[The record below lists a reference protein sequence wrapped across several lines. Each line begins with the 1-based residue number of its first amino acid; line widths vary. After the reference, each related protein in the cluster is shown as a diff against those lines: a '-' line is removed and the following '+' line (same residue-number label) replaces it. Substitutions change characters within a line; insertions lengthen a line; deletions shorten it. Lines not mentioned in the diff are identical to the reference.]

1 MTWTVHK
8 FGGSSLADARG
19 FERAAGI
26 VLGDPAP
33 QVAVVVSAMQGVT
46 NALFALLDRA
56 ISGDDEWPGALDA
69 LQEQYSA
76 VAKELIS
83 DPERRGALLQAQAG
97 ECRDVADILHSA
109 VLIRSAGPRMEA
121 LVSGCGELWSARLLA
136 ARISEQGAEAGRHAR
151 WLDARDVLRV
161 EPGELGVV
169 VDWKASGEHLK
180 RLLKEDPTPV
190 RVVTGYIARDGRGLQ
205 MTLGRNGSDFSA
217 SIFSAL
223 LDAESLTIWTDV
235 EGVMS
240 ADPARVPEAHVIRE
254 LSYNEAMELAY
265 FGARVI
271 HPQTMGPV
279 VSKKIPVWIRSS
291 FKPELRGSLIS
302 AEGDRNEPVKG
313 ITMIENVTMLS
324 LEGSGMIGVPGT
336 ADRLFHALSK
346 AQVSVLLIT
355 QASSEHSITFAIP
368 EAHAGRAE
376 KVTRDAFAQEM
387 GLGQVSRV
395 TRDDGVNV
403 LALVGDGMV
412 GIPGVAGRFF
422 SVLGRAGVNVI
433 AISQGSSERNI
444 SAVVTGDSATRA
456 LRAAHGGFYLSHT
469 TLSLGVIG
477 VGNVGAELLDQIARA
492 ADQLRENF
500 NLDFRVRAI
509 ANSSHMHLAS
519 RSLDPGSWREA
530 LADDGETLDLE
541 RFIAHVNPDH
551 LPHAVI
557 VDCTA
562 SESISDRYADFF
574 RAGIHVVTPNKRA
587 QSAPHE
593 AYESLHEL
601 RRANG
606 VHMLYETNVGAGL
619 PVIETLRDL
628 IATGDEVLSVEGIYS
643 GTLAYLF
650 NALDAD
656 SDFSQVVRQARDA
669 GYTEPDPREDL
680 SGMDVARKLLIL
692 ARELKLRMD
701 LADVE
706 VESLAP
712 EELSEAT
719 VEEFL
724 DGLGRYDGDMRR
736 RLEQAEEEGCVLR
749 YVGRLDSEG
758 RASVRL
764 ETLPRDHLFARLH
777 LTSNMFLFRTARY
790 SDSPLV
796 VQGPGAG
803 PEVTAGGI
811 FADLLRLARMLG
823 APR

>member
-8 FGGSSLADARG
+8 FGGSSLADAGG

-26 VLGDPAP
+26 VLEEGSGR
-33 QVAVVVSAMQGVT
+33 VAVVVSAMQGVT

-56 ISGDDEWPGALDA
+56 VAEDGQWQADLQA
-69 LQEQYSA
+69 LQDQYA
-76 VAKELIS
+76 AIAGELIA
-83 DPERRGALLQAQAG
+83 DTEQREELLAAQAR

-136 ARISEQGAEAGRHAR
+136 AVITERGADAGRQAR

-169 VDWKASGEHLK
+169 VDWDASGRHLA
-180 RLLKEDPTPV
+180 RLLKGENEPI

-279 VSKKIPVWIRSS
+279 VSKEIPVWIRCS
-291 FKPELRGSLIS
+291 FRPQLRGSLIS
-302 AEGDRNEPVKG
+302 AGGDRNEPVKG
-313 ITMIENVTMLS
+313 ITMIENVSMLS

-336 ADRLFHALSK
+336 ADRLFNALSK
-346 AQVSVLLIT
+346 VQVPVLLIT
-355 QASSEHSITFAIP
+355 QASSEHSITFAVP
-368 EAHAGRAE
+368 EAHADRAE
-376 KVTRDAFAQEM
+376 KVTHEAFAQQM
-387 GLGQVSRV
+387 GLGQVSKV
-395 TRDDGVNV
+395 TRFDGVNV

-422 SVLGRAGVNVI
+422 SVLGRAGVNIFAI
-433 AISQGSSERNI
+433 AQGSSERNI
-444 SAVVTGDSATRA
+444 SAVVSGGSATRA
-456 LRAAHGGFYLSHT
+456 LRAAHGGFYLSQT

-477 VGNVGAELLDQIARA
+477 VGNVGAELLDQMAQA
-492 ADQLRENF
+492 AGRLHENF
-500 NLDFRVRAI
+500 NLDLRVRAI
-509 ANSSHMHLAS
+509 ANSRRMHLAS
-519 RSLDPGSWREA
+519 RSLDLSRWREA
-530 LADDGETLDLE
+530 LQDEGEALDLE
-541 RFIAHVNPDH
+541 RFIGHVNPDH
-551 LPHAVI
+551 LPHAAI
-557 VDCTA
+557 LDCTA
-562 SESISDRYADFF
+562 SGKISGRYADFF
-574 RAGIHVVTPNKRA
+574 SAGIHVVTPNKRA
-587 QSAPHE
+587 QSAPQ
-593 AYESLHEL
+593 ADYERLHQL
-601 RRANG
+601 RRAHG
-606 VHMLYETNVGAGL
+606 VHLLYETNVGAGL

-628 IATGDEVLSVEGIYS
+628 IATGDQVRSVEGIFS

-650 NALDAD
+650 NALDANA
-656 SDFSQVVRQARDA
+656 DFSRVVRQARDA

-692 ARELKLRMD
+692 ARELGLGMD

-712 EELSEAT
+712 EELADAT

-724 DGLGRYDGDMRR
+724 DGLGRYDGEMRQ
-736 RLEQAEEEGCVLR
+736 RLRNAEEQGCVLR

-764 ETLPRDHLFARLH
+764 ESLPRDHLFARLH
-777 LTSNMFLFRTARY
+777 LTSNMFLYRTARY
-790 SDSPLV
+790 SDNPLV

-803 PEVTAGGI
+803 PAVTAGGI
-811 FADLLRLARMLG
+811 FADVLRLARMLG

>member
-8 FGGSSLADARG
+8 FGGSSLADGRG

-26 VLGDPAP
+26 VLADGAP
-33 QVAVVVSAMQGVT
+33 RVAVVVSAMQGVT
-46 NALFALLDRA
+46 NALYALLGRAVAGDDQWQGDLEALQTQYAA
-56 ISGDDEWPGALDA
+56 ISG
-69 LQEQYSA
+69 
-76 VAKELIS
+76 ELIS
-83 DPERRGALLQAQAG
+83 DPARGAELLAHQEA

-136 ARISEQGAEAGRHAR
+136 ALITERGAGNGRSAES
-151 WLDARDVLRV
+151 LDARDVLRV

-169 VDWKASGEHLK
+169 VDWDASGKRLA
-180 RLLKEDPTPV
+180 RLLKDDPTPV
-190 RVVTGYIARDGRGLQ
+190 RVITGYIARDGRGLQ
-205 MTLGRNGSDFSA
+205 TTLGRNGSDFSA

-223 LDAESLTIWTDV
+223 MNAESLTIWTDV

-279 VSKKIPVWIRSS
+279 VSKGIPVWIRSS

-302 AEGDRNEPVKG
+302 QEGDRDEPVKG
-313 ITMIENVTMLS
+313 ITMIENVSMLS

-336 ADRLFHALSK
+336 ADRLFSALSK
-346 AQVSVLLIT
+346 VQVPVLLIT
-355 QASSEHSITFAIP
+355 QASSEHSITFAVP
-368 EAHAGRAE
+368 QAHAELAVA
-376 KVTRDAFAQEM
+376 VTRDAFAQEM
-387 GLGQVSRV
+387 GLGQVSKV
-395 TRDDGVNV
+395 TRTDGVNV

-422 SVLGRAGVNVI
+422 GVLGRAGVNVI
-433 AISQGSSERNI
+433 AIAQGSSERNI
-444 SAVVTGDSATRA
+444 SAVVSGGTATRA
-456 LRAAHGGFYLSHT
+456 LRAAHGGFYLSQT

-477 VGNVGAELLDQIARA
+477 MGNVGAELLDQIARA
-492 ADQLRENF
+492 GDRLREKF
-500 NLDFRVRAI
+500 NLDLRVRAI
-509 ANSSHMHLAS
+509 ANSRRMHLAS
-519 RSLDPGSWREA
+519 RSLDLESWRDLFKQES
-530 LADDGETLDLE
+530 EPLDLE
-541 RFIAHVNPDH
+541 RLAAHVNPDH
-551 LPHAVI
+551 LPHAAI
-557 VDCTA
+557 LDCTA
-562 SESISDRYADFF
+562 SEEISNRYTDFF
-574 RAGIHVVTPNKRA
+574 TAGIHVVTPNKRA
-587 QSAPHE
+587 QSAPH
-593 AYESLHEL
+593 AVYERLHEL
-601 RRANG
+601 RRAHG
-606 VHMLYETNVGAGL
+606 VHLLYETNVGAGL

-628 IATGDEVLSVEGIYS
+628 IATGDQVLSIEGIFS

-650 NALDAD
+650 NALHANA
-656 SDFSQVVRQARDA
+656 DFSRVVREARDA

-692 ARELKLRMD
+692 ARELGLRMELD
-701 LADVE
+701 DVD

-712 EELSEAT
+712 EELSDAT

-736 RLEQAEEEGCVLR
+736 RLQKAEEDSCVLR
-749 YVGRLDSEG
+749 YVGRLDSAG
-758 RASVRL
+758 QASVRL
-764 ETLPRDHLFARLH
+764 ESLPGDHLFARLH

-803 PEVTAGGI
+803 PAVTAGGV
-811 FADLLRLARMLG
+811 FADVLRLARMLG

>member
-8 FGGSSLADARG
+8 FGGSSLADAGG

-26 VLGDPAP
+26 VLAEGAAR
-33 QVAVVVSAMQGVT
+33 VAVVVSAMQGVT

-56 ISGDDEWPGALDA
+56 VSGNDQWQAD
-69 LQEQYSA
+69 LQTLQDQYA
-76 VAKELIS
+76 AIAGELIS
-83 DPERRGALLQAQAG
+83 DTDRHKELLAVQAE

-136 ARISEQGAEAGRHAR
+136 ALVTERGTDAGRQAK

-169 VDWKASGEHLK
+169 VDWDASGRHLA
-180 RLLKEDPTPV
+180 RLLKHDPEPI

-223 LDAESLTIWTDV
+223 LDADSLTIWTDV

-279 VSKKIPVWIRSS
+279 VSKEIPVWIRCS

-302 AEGDRNEPVKG
+302 AAGDRYEPVKG
-313 ITMIENVTMLS
+313 ITMIENVSMLS

-336 ADRLFHALSK
+336 ADRLFNALSK
-346 AQVSVLLIT
+346 VQVPVLLIT
-355 QASSEHSITFAIP
+355 QASSEHSITFAVP
-368 EAHAGRAE
+368 RAHADRAE
-376 KVTRDAFAQEM
+376 KVTHEAFAQQM
-387 GLGQVSRV
+387 GLGQVSKV
-395 TRDDGVNV
+395 TRHDGMNV

-422 SVLGRAGVNVI
+422 SVLGRAGVNIFAI
-433 AISQGSSERNI
+433 AQGSSERNI
-444 SAVVTGDSATRA
+444 SAVVSEGSATRA
-456 LRAAHGGFYLSHT
+456 LRAAHGGFYLSQT
-469 TLSLGVIG
+469 TVSLGVIG
-477 VGNVGAELLDQIARA
+477 VGNVGAELLDQMARA
-492 ADQLRENF
+492 ADRLRENF
-500 NLDFRVRAI
+500 NLDLRVRAI
-509 ANSSHMHLAS
+509 ANSRRMHLAS
-519 RSLDPGSWREA
+519 RSLDLGRWREA
-530 LADDGETLDLE
+530 LKDEGEALDLE
-541 RFIAHVNPDH
+541 RLSDHVNPDH
-551 LPHAVI
+551 LPHAAI
-557 VDCTA
+557 LDCTA
-562 SESISDRYADFF
+562 SEAISDRYADFF
-574 RAGIHVVTPNKRA
+574 SAGIHVVTPNKRA
-587 QSAPHE
+587 QSAPQE
-593 AYESLHEL
+593 AYERLHEL
-601 RRANG
+601 RRAHG
-606 VHMLYETNVGAGL
+606 VHLLYETNVGAGL

-628 IATGDEVLSVEGIYS
+628 IATGDQVRSVEGIFS

-650 NALDAD
+650 NALDANA
-656 SDFSQVVRQARDA
+656 DFSRVVRQARDA

-692 ARELKLRMD
+692 ARELGLSMD

-712 EELSEAT
+712 EELADAS

-736 RLEQAEEEGCVLR
+736 RLQKAEGDGCVLR

-764 ETLPRDHLFARLH
+764 ESLPRNHLFARLH
-777 LTSNMFLFRTARY
+777 LTSNMFLYRTARY
-790 SDSPLV
+790 SDNPLV

-803 PEVTAGGI
+803 PAVTAGGI
-811 FADLLRLARMLG
+811 FADVLRLARMLG

>member
-8 FGGSSLADARG
+8 FGGSSLADAHG
-19 FERAAGI
+19 FKRAAAI
-26 VLGDPAP
+26 VLGDKSPR
-33 QVAVVVSAMQGVT
+33 VAVVVSAMQGVT
-46 NALFALLDRA
+46 NALFGLLDRA
-56 ISGDDEWPGALDA
+56 VSGDDQWQGDLDA

-76 VAKELIS
+76 ISEQLIS
-83 DPERRGALLQAQAG
+83 DPEHRAGILSAQAD

-121 LVSGCGELWSARLLA
+121 LVSGCGELWSSRLLA
-136 ARISEQGAEAGRHAR
+136 ALITERGAGESRQAR

-169 VDWKASGEHLK
+169 VDWDASGK
-180 RLLKEDPTPV
+180 RLARLLEGDPTPV
-190 RVVTGYIARDGRGLQ
+190 RVITGYIARDGRGLQ

-223 LDAESLTIWTDV
+223 LDADSLTIWTDV

-279 VSKKIPVWIRSS
+279 VSKGIPVWIRSS

-302 AEGDRNEPVKG
+302 AEGDRDEPVKG
-313 ITMIENVTMLS
+313 ITMIENVSMLS

-336 ADRLFHALSK
+336 ADRLFNALSK
-346 AQVSVLLIT
+346 VQVPVLLIT
-355 QASSEHSITFAIP
+355 QASSEHSITFAVP
-368 EAHAGRAE
+368 QAHAELAE
-376 KVTRDAFAQEM
+376 QVTRDAFAQEM
-387 GLGQVSRV
+387 GLGQVSKV
-395 TRDDGVNV
+395 TRYNGVNV

-422 SVLGRAGVNVI
+422 GVLGRAGVNVFAI
-433 AISQGSSERNI
+433 AQGSSERNI
-444 SAVVTGDSATRA
+444 SAVVGGGSATRA
-456 LRAAHGGFYLSHT
+456 LRAAHGGFYLSQT

-477 VGNVGAELLDQIARA
+477 VGNVGAELLDQIAQA
-492 ADQLRENF
+492 ADQLREKF
-500 NLDFRVRAI
+500 NLDLRVRAI
-509 ANSSHMHLAS
+509 ANSRRMHLSA
-519 RSLDPGSWREA
+519 RSLDLRRWREV
-530 LADDGETLDLE
+530 LEEENEPLDLV
-541 RFIAHVNPDH
+541 RFSTHVNPDH
-551 LPHAVI
+551 LPHAAI
-557 VDCTA
+557 LDCTA
-562 SESISDRYADFF
+562 SETISDCYGDFF
-574 RAGIHVVTPNKRA
+574 SAGIHVVTPNKRA
-587 QSAPHE
+587 QSAPQSV
-593 AYESLHEL
+593 YERLHEL
-601 RRANG
+601 RRSHG
-606 VHMLYETNVGAGL
+606 VHLLYETNVGAGL

-628 IATGDEVLSVEGIYS
+628 IATGDQVLSVEGIFS

-650 NALDAD
+650 NALDANTE
-656 SDFSQVVRQARDA
+656 FSRVVRQARDA

-692 ARELKLRMD
+692 ARELGLGME
-701 LADVE
+701 LADVK

-712 EELSEAT
+712 EELADAS
-719 VEEFL
+719 VEDFL
-724 DGLGRYDGDMRR
+724 DGLARHDGDMRR
-736 RLEQAEEEGCVLR
+736 RLQKAEEEGCVLR

-764 ETLPRDHLFARLH
+764 ESLPRDHLFARLH
-777 LTSNMFLFRTARY
+777 LTSNMFLYRTARY

-803 PEVTAGGI
+803 PAVTAGGI
-811 FADLLRLARMLG
+811 FADVLRLARMLG

>member
-1 MTWTVHK
+1 
-8 FGGSSLADARG
+8 
-19 FERAAGI
+19 
-26 VLGDPAP
+26 
-33 QVAVVVSAMQGVT
+33 
-46 NALFALLDRA
+46 
-56 ISGDDEWPGALDA
+56 
-69 LQEQYSA
+69 
-76 VAKELIS
+76 
-83 DPERRGALLQAQAG
+83 
-97 ECRDVADILHSA
+97 
-109 VLIRSAGPRMEA
+109 
-121 LVSGCGELWSARLLA
+121 
-136 ARISEQGAEAGRHAR
+136 
-151 WLDARDVLRV
+151 
-161 EPGELGVV
+161 
-169 VDWKASGEHLK
+169 
-180 RLLKEDPTPV
+180 
-190 RVVTGYIARDGRGLQ
+190 
-205 MTLGRNGSDFSA
+205 
-217 SIFSAL
+217 
-223 LDAESLTIWTDV
+223 
-235 EGVMS
+235 
-240 ADPARVPEAHVIRE
+240 
-254 LSYNEAMELAY
+254 
-265 FGARVI
+265 
-271 HPQTMGPV
+271 
-279 VSKKIPVWIRSS
+279 
-291 FKPELRGSLIS
+291 
-302 AEGDRNEPVKG
+302 
-313 ITMIENVTMLS
+313 
-324 LEGSGMIGVPGT
+324 MIGVPGT
-336 ADRLFHALSK
+336 ADRLFNALSK

-368 EAHAGRAE
+368 QADADRAE
-376 KVTRDAFAQEM
+376 RVTREAFAQEM

-477 VGNVGAELLDQIARA
+477 VGNVGAELLDQMARA
-492 ADQLRENF
+492 TDSLRENF

-509 ANSSHMHLAS
+509 ANSRRMHLAS
-519 RSLDPGSWREA
+519 RSLDLGNWRGVLEDEGEA
-530 LADDGETLDLE
+530 MDLE
-541 RFIAHVNPDH
+541 RFSAHVNPDH
-551 LPHAVI
+551 LPHAAI

-562 SESISDRYADFF
+562 SETISDGYADFF

-587 QSAPHE
+587 QSAPRE
-593 AYESLHEL
+593 AYERLHEL

-606 VHMLYETNVGAGL
+606 VHLLYETNVGAGL

-628 IATGDEVLSVEGIYS
+628 IATGDEVLSVEGIFS

-656 SDFSQVVRQARDA
+656 SDFSKVVRQARDA

-736 RLEQAEEEGCVLR
+736 RLEKAGEEGCVLR

-764 ETLPRDHLFARLH
+764 ESLPEDHLFARLD

>member
-1 MTWTVHK
+1 M
-8 FGGSSLADARG
+8 GDSSPR
-19 FERAAGI
+19 
-26 VLGDPAP
+26 
-33 QVAVVVSAMQGVT
+33 VAVVVSAMQGVT

-56 ISGDDEWPGALDA
+56 VSGDEKWQDDLDA

-76 VAKELIS
+76 VSEELIS
-83 DPERRGALLQAQAG
+83 DPERRAALLEAQAG
-97 ECRDVADILHSA
+97 ECRNVADILHSA
-109 VLIRSAGPRMEA
+109 VLIQSAGPRMEA

-136 ARISEQGAEAGRHAR
+136 ALISERGAADGRKAG

-169 VDWKASGEHLK
+169 VDWETSGRHLK
-180 RLLKEDPTPV
+180 RLLENDDTPV

-205 MTLGRNGSDFSA
+205 ITLGRNGSDFSA

-223 LDAESLTIWTDV
+223 LGAESLTIWTDV

-279 VSKKIPVWIRSS
+279 ISKKIPVWIRSS
-291 FKPELRGSLIS
+291 FRPELRGSLIS
-302 AEGDRNEPVKG
+302 ADGDRNEPVKG

-336 ADRLFHALSK
+336 ADRLFNALSK

-355 QASSEHSITFAIP
+355 QASSEHSITFAVP
-368 EAHAGRAE
+368 AAHADRAE
-376 KVTRDAFAQEM
+376 SVTRDAFAQEM

-395 TRDDGVNV
+395 TRDNGVNV

-422 SVLGRAGVNVI
+422 GVLGRAGVNVI
-433 AISQGSSERNI
+433 AIAQGSSERNI
-444 SAVVTGDSATRA
+444 SAVVTGASATRA

-477 VGNVGAELLDQIARA
+477 VGTVGAELLDQMARA
-492 ADQLRENF
+492 TDRLRENF

-509 ANSSHMHLAS
+509 ANSSRMHLAP
-519 RSLDPGSWREA
+519 RSLDLDDWRSVLENEGEA
-530 LADDGETLDLE
+530 MDLE
-541 RFIAHVNPDH
+541 RFSEHVNPDH
-551 LPHAVI
+551 LPHAAI

-562 SESISDRYADFF
+562 SESISDGYADFF
-574 RAGIHVVTPNKRA
+574 RTGIHVVTPNKRA
-587 QSAPHE
+587 QSAPQE
-593 AYESLHEL
+593 TYERLHEL

-606 VHMLYETNVGAGL
+606 VHLLYETNVGAGL

-628 IATGDEVLSVEGIYS
+628 IATGDEVLSVEGIFS

-656 SDFSQVVRQARDA
+656 SDFSKVVRQARDA

-692 ARELKLRMD
+692 ARELNLRMD
-701 LADVE
+701 LADVQ

-736 RLEQAEEEGCVLR
+736 RLEQAGEKGRVLR

-764 ETLPRDHLFARLH
+764 ESLPEDHLFARLD

>member
-26 VLGDPAP
+26 VLGDSSPR
-33 QVAVVVSAMQGVT
+33 VAVVVSAMQGVT

-56 ISGDDEWPGALDA
+56 VSGDEKWQDDLDA
-69 LQEQYSA
+69 LQKQYS
-76 VAKELIS
+76 VVSEELIS
-83 DPERRGALLQAQAG
+83 DPEQRAALLDAQAG

-136 ARISEQGAEAGRHAR
+136 ALISERGAGEGRKAG

-169 VDWKASGEHLK
+169 VDWETSGRHLK
-180 RLLKEDPTPV
+180 RLLGDDPTPI

-279 VSKKIPVWIRSS
+279 ISKKIPVWIRSS
-291 FKPELRGSLIS
+291 FRPDLRGSLIS
-302 AEGDRNEPVKG
+302 ADGDRNEPVKG

-324 LEGSGMIGVPGT
+324 LEGAGMIGVPGT
-336 ADRLFHALSK
+336 ADRLFNALSK
-346 AQVSVLLIT
+346 AQVTVLLIT
-355 QASSEHSITFAIP
+355 QASSEHSITFAVP
-368 EAHAGRAE
+368 EGHADRAE
-376 KVTRDAFAQEM
+376 NVTRDAFAQEM

-422 SVLGRAGVNVI
+422 GVLGRAGVNVI
-433 AISQGSSERNI
+433 AIAQGSSERNI
-444 SAVVTGDSATRA
+444 SAVVAGASATRA

-477 VGNVGAELLDQIARA
+477 VGTVGAELLDQMARA
-492 ADQLRENF
+492 TGQLRENF

-509 ANSSHMHLAS
+509 ANSRRMHLAP
-519 RSLDPGSWREA
+519 RSLDLDDWRSVLANEGEA
-530 LADDGETLDLE
+530 MDLE
-541 RFIAHVNPDH
+541 RFSAHVNPDH
-551 LPHAVI
+551 LPHAAI

-562 SESISDRYADFF
+562 S
-574 RAGIHVVTPNKRA
+574 
-587 QSAPHE
+587 
-593 AYESLHEL
+593 
-601 RRANG
+601 
-606 VHMLYETNVGAGL
+606 
-619 PVIETLRDL
+619 
-628 IATGDEVLSVEGIYS
+628 
-643 GTLAYLF
+643 
-650 NALDAD
+650 
-656 SDFSQVVRQARDA
+656 
-669 GYTEPDPREDL
+669 
-680 SGMDVARKLLIL
+680 
-692 ARELKLRMD
+692 
-701 LADVE
+701 
-706 VESLAP
+706 
-712 EELSEAT
+712 
-719 VEEFL
+719 
-724 DGLGRYDGDMRR
+724 
-736 RLEQAEEEGCVLR
+736 
-749 YVGRLDSEG
+749 
-758 RASVRL
+758 
-764 ETLPRDHLFARLH
+764 
-777 LTSNMFLFRTARY
+777 
-790 SDSPLV
+790 
-796 VQGPGAG
+796 
-803 PEVTAGGI
+803 
-811 FADLLRLARMLG
+811 
-823 APR
+823 

>member
-26 VLGDPAP
+26 VLGDSSPR
-33 QVAVVVSAMQGVT
+33 VAVVVSAMQGVT

-56 ISGDDEWPGALDA
+56 VSGDEKWQDDLDA

-76 VAKELIS
+76 VSEELIS
-83 DPERRGALLQAQAG
+83 DPERRAALLEAQAG
-97 ECRDVADILHSA
+97 ECRNVADILHSA
-109 VLIRSAGPRMEA
+109 VLIQSAGPRMEA

-136 ARISEQGAEAGRHAR
+136 ALISERGAADGRKAG

-169 VDWKASGEHLK
+169 VDWETSGRHLK
-180 RLLKEDPTPV
+180 RLLENDDTPV

-205 MTLGRNGSDFSA
+205 ITLGRNGSDFSA

-223 LDAESLTIWTDV
+223 LGAESLTIWTDV

-279 VSKKIPVWIRSS
+279 ISKKIPVWIRSS
-291 FKPELRGSLIS
+291 FRPELRGSLIS
-302 AEGDRNEPVKG
+302 ADGDRNEPVKG

-336 ADRLFHALSK
+336 ADRLFNALSK

-355 QASSEHSITFAIP
+355 QASSEHSITFAVP
-368 EAHAGRAE
+368 AAHADRAE
-376 KVTRDAFAQEM
+376 SVTRDAFAQEM

-395 TRDDGVNV
+395 TRDNGVNV

-422 SVLGRAGVNVI
+422 GVLGRAGVNVI
-433 AISQGSSERNI
+433 AIAQGSSERNI
-444 SAVVTGDSATRA
+444 SAVVTGASATRA

-477 VGNVGAELLDQIARA
+477 VGTVGAELLDQMARA
-492 ADQLRENF
+492 TDRLRENF

-509 ANSSHMHLAS
+509 ANSSRMHLAP
-519 RSLDPGSWREA
+519 RSLDLDDWRSVLENEGEA
-530 LADDGETLDLE
+530 MDLE
-541 RFIAHVNPDH
+541 RFSEHVNPDH
-551 LPHAVI
+551 LPHAAI

-562 SESISDRYADFF
+562 SESISDGYADFF
-574 RAGIHVVTPNKRA
+574 RSGIHVVTPNKRA
-587 QSAPHE
+587 QSAPQE
-593 AYESLHEL
+593 TYERLHEL

-606 VHMLYETNVGAGL
+606 VHLLYETNVGAGL

-628 IATGDEVLSVEGIYS
+628 IATGDEVLSVEGIFS

-650 NALDAD
+650 NALDTD
-656 SDFSQVVRQARDA
+656 SDFSKVVRQARDA

-692 ARELKLRMD
+692 ARELNLRMD

-736 RLEQAEEEGCVLR
+736 RLEQAAENSCVLR

-764 ETLPRDHLFARLH
+764 ESLPEDHLFARLD

>member
-1 MTWTVHK
+1 MNWTVHK

-19 FERAAGI
+19 FERAARI
-26 VLGDPAP
+26 VLADDTPR
-33 QVAVVVSAMQGVT
+33 VAVVVSAMQGVT
-46 NALFALLDRA
+46 NSLFALIDCAVR
-56 ISGDDEWPGALDA
+56 GDDQWQKDLKA
-69 LQEQYSA
+69 LQARYA
-76 VAKELIS
+76 ATAGELIA
-83 DPERRGALLQAQAG
+83 DGERCGELLVAQRL
-97 ECRDVADILHSA
+97 ECRDVADVLHSA
-109 VLIRSAGPRMEA
+109 ALIRSAGPRVEA

-136 ARISEQGAEAGRHAR
+136 ALIDERGAGNGRSAR
-151 WLDARDVLRV
+151 WLDAREVLRV

-169 VDWKASGEHLK
+169 VDWDASGRHLK
-180 RLLKEDPTPV
+180 PLLKDDSTPI

-217 SIFSAL
+217 SIFGAL

-235 EGVMS
+235 DGVMS

-279 VSKKIPVWIRSS
+279 VSKGIPVWIRSS

-302 AEGDRNEPVKG
+302 PGGDPREPVKG
-313 ITMIENVTMLS
+313 ITMVENVSMLS

-336 ADRLFHALSK
+336 ADRLFSALSK

-355 QASSEHSITFAIP
+355 QASSEHSITFAVP
-368 EAHAGRAE
+368 KAHVELAE
-376 KVTRDAFAQEM
+376 RVTREAFTQEM
-387 GLGQVSRV
+387 GLGQVNKV
-395 TRDDGVNV
+395 TRTDGVNV

-422 SVLGRAGVNVI
+422 GVLGRAGVNVI
-433 AISQGSSERNI
+433 AIAQGSSERNI
-444 SAVVTGDSATRA
+444 SAVVTGASATRA
-456 LRAAHGGFYLSHT
+456 LRAAHGGFYLSYT

-492 ADQLRENF
+492 AGQLRENF

-509 ANSSHMHLAS
+509 ANSSRMHLSS
-519 RSLDPGSWREA
+519 RSLDLDNWRSALEKESEA
-530 LADDGETLDLE
+530 LDLE
-541 RFIAHVNPDH
+541 RFSAHVNPDH

-562 SESISDRYADFF
+562 SESISDGYADFF

-593 AYESLHEL
+593 AYERLHEL
-601 RRANG
+601 RRGNG
-606 VHMLYETNVGAGL
+606 VHLLYETNVGAGL

-628 IATGDEVLSVEGIYS
+628 IATGDKVLAVEGIFS

-656 SDFSQVVRQARDA
+656 SDFSTVVRQARDA

-692 ARELKLRMD
+692 ARELNLRMD
-701 LADVE
+701 LTDVE

-736 RLEQAEEEGCVLR
+736 RLERAEEEDRVLR

-764 ETLPRDHLFARLH
+764 ESLPQDHLFARLD

>member
-26 VLGDPAP
+26 VLGDPSP
-33 QVAVVVSAMQGVT
+33 RVAVVVSAMQGVT

-56 ISGDDEWPGALDA
+56 VSGDDQWQGALDA

-76 VAKELIS
+76 VSDELIS
-83 DPERRGALLQAQAG
+83 DPDRRAALLDAQAG

-109 VLIRSAGPRMEA
+109 VLIQSAGPRMEA

-136 ARISEQGAEAGRHAR
+136 ALISERGAGDGREAR

-169 VDWKASGEHLK
+169 VDWEASGKHLE
-180 RLLKEDPTPV
+180 RLLANDPTPV

-336 ADRLFHALSK
+336 ADRLFNALSK

-355 QASSEHSITFAIP
+355 QASSEHSITFAVP
-368 EAHAGRAE
+368 QVHADRAQQ
-376 KVTRDAFAQEM
+376 VTRDAFAQEM
-387 GLGQVSRV
+387 GLGQVNRV

-433 AISQGSSERNI
+433 AIAQGSSERNI

-477 VGNVGAELLDQIARA
+477 VGNVGAELLDQMAQA
-492 ADQLRENF
+492 ADPLRENF

-509 ANSSHMHLAS
+509 ANSSRMHLAS
-519 RSLDPGSWREA
+519 RSLDLADWREA
-530 LADDGETLDLE
+530 LEKEGETLDLE
-541 RFIAHVNPDH
+541 RFSAHVNPDH
-551 LPHAVI
+551 LPHAAI

-562 SESISDRYADFF
+562 SETISESYADFF

-593 AYESLHEL
+593 AYERLHEL
-601 RRANG
+601 RRSNG

-628 IATGDEVLSVEGIYS
+628 IATGDEVLSVEGIFS

-650 NALDAD
+650 NALDAS

-724 DGLGRYDGDMRR
+724 DGLGRYDGDMRG
-736 RLEQAEEEGCVLR
+736 RLEKAGEEGCVLR
-749 YVGRLDSEG
+749 YVGRLNSEG

-764 ETLPRDHLFARLH
+764 ESLPEDHLFARLD

-803 PEVTAGGI
+803 PEVTAAGI

>member
-8 FGGSSLADARG
+8 FGGSSLADASG

-26 VLGDPAP
+26 VLGDSSPR
-33 QVAVVVSAMQGVT
+33 VAVVVSAMQGVT
-46 NALFALLDRA
+46 NALFGLLDRA
-56 ISGDDEWPGALDA
+56 ISGNDQWQGALDA

-76 VAKELIS
+76 ISKELIAG
-83 DPERRGALLQAQAG
+83 PQRRAGLLAAQAK
-97 ECRDVADILHSA
+97 ECHDVADILHSA

-121 LVSGCGELWSARLLA
+121 LVSGCGELWSSRLLA
-136 ARISEQGAEAGRHAR
+136 ALITERGTGGGRQAE

-169 VDWKASGEHLK
+169 VDWKASGK
-180 RLLKEDPTPV
+180 RLERLLEDDPTPI

-217 SIFSAL
+217 SVLSAL

-235 EGVMS
+235 DGVMS

-279 VSKKIPVWIRSS
+279 VSKGIPVWIRSS

-302 AEGDRNEPVKG
+302 AAGDRNEPVKG
-313 ITMIENVTMLS
+313 ITMVENVTMLS

-336 ADRLFHALSK
+336 ADRLFSALSK
-346 AQVSVLLIT
+346 VQVPVLLIT
-355 QASSEHSITFAIP
+355 QASSEHSITFAVP
-368 EAHAGRAE
+368 RANAE
-376 KVTRDAFAQEM
+376 MAEQVTRDAFTQEM
-387 GLGQVSRV
+387 GLGQVSKV
-395 TRDDGVNV
+395 TRNDGVNV

-422 SVLGRAGVNVI
+422 GVLGRAGVNVI
-433 AISQGSSERNI
+433 AIAQGSSERNI
-444 SAVVTGDSATRA
+444 SAVVSGGSATKA
-456 LRAAHGGFYLSHT
+456 LRAAHGGFYLSQT

-477 VGNVGAELLDQIARA
+477 VGNVGAELLDQIAQA
-492 ADQLRENF
+492 GDQLREKF
-500 NLDFRVRAI
+500 NLDLRVRAV
-509 ANSSHMHLAS
+509 ANSRNMHLAP
-519 RSLDPGSWREA
+519 RSLDLARWREA
-530 LADDGETLDLE
+530 LEAENQPLDLASFCE
-541 RFIAHVNPDH
+541 HVNPDH
-551 LPHAVI
+551 LPHAAI
-557 VDCTA
+557 LDCTA
-562 SESISDRYADFF
+562 SEEISDRYGDFF
-574 RAGIHVVTPNKRA
+574 AAGIHVVTPNKRA
-587 QSAPHE
+587 QSAPRTV
-593 AYESLHEL
+593 YEQLHEL
-601 RRANG
+601 RRAHG
-606 VHMLYETNVGAGL
+606 VHLLYETNVGAGL

-628 IATGDEVLSVEGIYS
+628 IATGDQVLSVEGIFS

-650 NALDAD
+650 NALDANA
-656 SDFSQVVRQARDA
+656 DFSRVVRQARDA

-692 ARELKLRMD
+692 ARELGLEME
-701 LADVE
+701 LSDVE

-712 EELSEAT
+712 EELTDAT

-724 DGLGRYDGDMRR
+724 DGLGRYDGEMRQ
-736 RLEQAEEEGCVLR
+736 RLRNAEEEGCVLR
-749 YVGRLDSEG
+749 YVGRLDNEG

-764 ETLPRDHLFARLH
+764 ESLPQDHLFARLH
-777 LTSNMFLFRTARY
+777 LTSNMFLYRTARY
-790 SDSPLV
+790 SDNPLV

-803 PEVTAGGI
+803 PAVTAGGI
-811 FADLLRLARMLG
+811 FADVLRLARMLG

>member
-19 FERAAGI
+19 FERAAAI
-26 VLGDPAP
+26 VLGDSAP
-33 QVAVVVSAMQGVT
+33 RVAVVVSAMQGVT

-56 ISGDDEWPGALDA
+56 VAGDEKWQDDLDA

-76 VAKELIS
+76 VSEELIS
-83 DPERRGALLQAQAG
+83 DPERRAALLEAQSG
-97 ECRDVADILHSA
+97 ECRNVADILHSA
-109 VLIRSAGPRMEA
+109 VLIQSAGPRMEA

-136 ARISEQGAEAGRHAR
+136 ALISERGAGDGRKAG

-169 VDWKASGEHLK
+169 VDWETSGRHLK
-180 RLLKEDPTPV
+180 RLLENDDTPV

-240 ADPARVPEAHVIRE
+240 ADPARVTEAHVIRE

-279 VSKKIPVWIRSS
+279 ISKKIPVWIRSS
-291 FKPELRGSLIS
+291 FRPELRGSLIS
-302 AEGDRNEPVKG
+302 ADGDRNEPVKG

-336 ADRLFHALSK
+336 ADRLFNALSK

-355 QASSEHSITFAIP
+355 QASSEHSITFAVP
-368 EAHAGRAE
+368 AAHADRAE
-376 KVTRDAFAQEM
+376 SVTRNAFAQEM

-395 TRDDGVNV
+395 TRDNGVNV

-422 SVLGRAGVNVI
+422 GVLGRAGVNVI
-433 AISQGSSERNI
+433 AIAQGSSERNI
-444 SAVVTGDSATRA
+444 SAVVTGASATRA

-477 VGNVGAELLDQIARA
+477 VGTVGAELLDQMARA
-492 ADQLRENF
+492 AGQLRENF

-509 ANSSHMHLAS
+509 ANSSRMHLAP
-519 RSLDPGSWREA
+519 RSLDLGNWRSALEEEGEA
-530 LADDGETLDLE
+530 MDIE
-541 RFIAHVNPDH
+541 RFSEHVNPDH
-551 LPHAVI
+551 LPHAAI

-562 SESISDRYADFF
+562 SESISDGYADFF
-574 RAGIHVVTPNKRA
+574 RSGIHVVTPNKRA
-587 QSAPHE
+587 QSAPQE
-593 AYESLHEL
+593 TYERLHEL

-606 VHMLYETNVGAGL
+606 VHLLYETNVGAGL

-628 IATGDEVLSVEGIYS
+628 IATGDEVLSVEGIFS

-650 NALDAD
+650 NALDTD
-656 SDFSQVVRQARDA
+656 SDFSKVVRQARDA

-692 ARELKLRMD
+692 ARELNLRMD

-736 RLEQAEEEGCVLR
+736 RLEQAAENSCVLR

-764 ETLPRDHLFARLH
+764 ESLPEDHLFARLD

>member
-8 FGGSSLADARG
+8 FGGSSLADGRG

-26 VLGDPAP
+26 VLADDAP
-33 QVAVVVSAMQGVT
+33 RVAVVVSAMQGVT
-46 NALFALLDRA
+46 NALYALLGRAVAGDDQWQGDLEALQTQYAA
-56 ISGDDEWPGALDA
+56 ISG
-69 LQEQYSA
+69 
-76 VAKELIS
+76 ELFS
-83 DPERRGALLQAQAG
+83 DPARRAELLAHQEA

-136 ARISEQGAEAGRHAR
+136 ALITERGAGNGRSAEP
-151 WLDARDVLRV
+151 LDARDVLRV

-169 VDWKASGEHLK
+169 VDWDASGKRLA
-180 RLLKEDPTPV
+180 RLLKDDPTPV
-190 RVVTGYIARDGRGLQ
+190 RVITGYIARDGRGLQ

-223 LDAESLTIWTDV
+223 MNAESLTIWTDV

-279 VSKKIPVWIRSS
+279 VSKGIPVWIRSS

-302 AEGDRNEPVKG
+302 QEGDRNEPVKG
-313 ITMIENVTMLS
+313 ITMIENVSMLS

-336 ADRLFHALSK
+336 ADRLFSALSRV
-346 AQVSVLLIT
+346 QVPVLLIT
-355 QASSEHSITFAIP
+355 QASSEHSITFAVP
-368 EAHAGRAE
+368 QAHAAVAE
-376 KVTRDAFAQEM
+376 EVTRDAFAQEM
-387 GLGQVSRV
+387 GLGQVSKV
-395 TRDDGVNV
+395 TRTDSVNV

-422 SVLGRAGVNVI
+422 GVLGRAGVNVI
-433 AISQGSSERNI
+433 AIAQGSSERNI
-444 SAVVTGDSATRA
+444 SAVVSGATATKA
-456 LRAAHGGFYLSHT
+456 LRAAHGGFYLSQT

-477 VGNVGAELLDQIARA
+477 MGNVGAELLDQIARA
-492 ADQLRENF
+492 GDRLREKF
-500 NLDFRVRAI
+500 NLDLRVRAI
-509 ANSSHMHLAS
+509 ANSRRMHLAS
-519 RSLDPGSWREA
+519 RSLDLGCWRDLLKQES
-530 LADDGETLDLE
+530 EPLDME
-541 RFIAHVNPDH
+541 RLTAHVNPDH
-551 LPHAVI
+551 LPHAAI
-557 VDCTA
+557 LDCTA
-562 SESISDRYADFF
+562 SEAISSRYTDFF
-574 RAGIHVVTPNKRA
+574 NAGIHVVTPNKRA
-587 QSAPHE
+587 QSAPH
-593 AYESLHEL
+593 AVYERLHEQ
-601 RRANG
+601 RRAHG
-606 VHMLYETNVGAGL
+606 VHLLYETNVGAGL

-628 IATGDEVLSVEGIYS
+628 IATGDQVLSIEGIFS

-650 NALDAD
+650 NALHANA
-656 SDFSQVVRQARDA
+656 DFSRVVREARDA

-692 ARELKLRMD
+692 ARELGLRMELD
-701 LADVE
+701 EVD

-736 RLEQAEEEGCVLR
+736 RLQTAEEQNCVLR
-749 YVGRLDSEG
+749 YVGRLDSAG
-758 RASVRL
+758 QASVRL
-764 ETLPRDHLFARLH
+764 ESLPGDHLFARLH
-777 LTSNMFLFRTARY
+777 QTSNMFLFRTARY

-803 PEVTAGGI
+803 PEVTAGGV
-811 FADLLRLARMLG
+811 FADVLRLARMLG

>member
-26 VLGDPAP
+26 VLGDSSPR
-33 QVAVVVSAMQGVT
+33 VAVVVSAMQGVT

-56 ISGDDEWPGALDA
+56 VSGDEKWQDDLDA
-69 LQEQYSA
+69 LQKQYS
-76 VAKELIS
+76 VVSEELIS
-83 DPERRGALLQAQAG
+83 DPEQRAALLDAQAG

-136 ARISEQGAEAGRHAR
+136 ALISERGAGDGREAG

-169 VDWKASGEHLK
+169 VDWETSGRHLK
-180 RLLKEDPTPV
+180 RLLGDDLTPI

-279 VSKKIPVWIRSS
+279 ISKKIPVWIRSS
-291 FKPELRGSLIS
+291 FRPDLRGSLIS
-302 AEGDRNEPVKG
+302 ADGDRNEPVKG

-324 LEGSGMIGVPGT
+324 LEGAGMIGVPGT
-336 ADRLFHALSK
+336 ADRLFNALSK
-346 AQVSVLLIT
+346 AQVTVLLIT
-355 QASSEHSITFAIP
+355 QASSEHSITFAVP
-368 EAHAGRAE
+368 EAHADRAE
-376 KVTRDAFAQEM
+376 KVARDAFAQEM

-422 SVLGRAGVNVI
+422 GVLGRAGVNVI
-433 AISQGSSERNI
+433 AIAQGSSERNI
-444 SAVVTGDSATRA
+444 SAVVTGASATRA

-477 VGNVGAELLDQIARA
+477 VGTVGAELLDQMARA
-492 ADQLRENF
+492 TGQLRENF

-509 ANSSHMHLAS
+509 ANSSRMHLAP
-519 RSLDPGSWREA
+519 RSLDLDDWRSVLANEGEA
-530 LADDGETLDLE
+530 MDLE
-541 RFIAHVNPDH
+541 RFSAHVNPDH
-551 LPHAVI
+551 LPHAAI

-562 SESISDRYADFF
+562 SESISDGYADFF

-587 QSAPHE
+587 QSAPHAAWE
-593 AYESLHEL
+593 RLHEL

-606 VHMLYETNVGAGL
+606 VHLLYETNVGAGL

-628 IATGDEVLSVEGIYS
+628 IATGDEVLSVEGIFS

-656 SDFSQVVRQARDA
+656 SDFSKVVRQARDA

-692 ARELKLRMD
+692 ARELNLRMD

-736 RLEQAEEEGCVLR
+736 RLEQAGEKGRVLR

-764 ETLPRDHLFARLH
+764 ESLPEDHLFARLD

-803 PEVTAGGI
+803 PAVTAGGI

>member
-1 MTWTVHK
+1 MNWTVHK

-33 QVAVVVSAMQGVT
+33 RVAVVVSAMQGVT
-46 NALFALLDRA
+46 NALFALIEHA
-56 ISGDDEWPGALDA
+56 VAGDERWQGALDA

-76 VAKELIS
+76 VSEELIS
-83 DPERRGALLQAQAG
+83 DPERRAALLEAQAG

-109 VLIRSAGPRMEA
+109 VLIQSAGPRMEA

-136 ARISEQGAEAGRHAR
+136 ALISERGAGAGRKAG

-169 VDWKASGEHLK
+169 VDWKASGDRLT
-180 RLLKEDPTPV
+180 RLLENDPTPV

-240 ADPARVPEAHVIRE
+240 ADPARVPEAHVIRG

-279 VSKKIPVWIRSS
+279 ISKKIPVWIRSS

-302 AEGDRNEPVKG
+302 AEGDGNEPVKG

-324 LEGSGMIGVPGT
+324 LEGAGMIGVPGT
-336 ADRLFHALSK
+336 ADRLFNALSK

-368 EAHAGRAE
+368 QAHADLAE
-376 KVTRDAFAQEM
+376 RVTRDAFAQEM

-422 SVLGRAGVNVI
+422 GVLGRAGVNVI
-433 AISQGSSERNI
+433 AIAQGSSERNI
-444 SAVVTGDSATRA
+444 SAVVTDASATRA

-477 VGNVGAELLDQIARA
+477 VGNVGAELLDQLARA
-492 ADQLRENF
+492 ADSLRENF
-500 NLDFRVRAI
+500 NLDFRVRAV
-509 ANSSHMHLAS
+509 ANSRRMHLAS
-519 RSLDPGSWREA
+519 RSLDPADWRKA
-530 LADDGETLDLE
+530 LEDESEDLDLE
-541 RFIAHVNPDH
+541 RFSTHINPDH
-551 LPHAVI
+551 LPHAVV

-562 SESISDRYADFF
+562 SESISDSYAGFF

-587 QSAPHE
+587 QSAPRE

-606 VHMLYETNVGAGL
+606 VHLLYETNVGAGL

-628 IATGDEVLSVEGIYS
+628 IATGDEVLSVEGIFS

-650 NALDAD
+650 NALDAG

-724 DGLGRYDGDMRR
+724 DGLGRYDGDMRL
-736 RLEQAEEEGCVLR
+736 RLEQAEEKDCVLR

-764 ETLPRDHLFARLH
+764 ESLPSDHLFARLH

-803 PEVTAGGI
+803 PEVTAGGV

>member
-26 VLGDPAP
+26 VLGDPSP
-33 QVAVVVSAMQGVT
+33 RVAVVVSAMQGVT

-56 ISGDDEWPGALDA
+56 VSGEDKWQDALDD
-69 LQEQYSA
+69 LRERYSA
-76 VAKELIS
+76 VSEELIS
-83 DPERRGALLQAQAG
+83 DPQRRAALLEAQAA

-136 ARISEQGAEAGRHAR
+136 AVISECGAADGRKAR

-169 VDWKASGEHLK
+169 VDWEASGK
-180 RLLKEDPTPV
+180 RLARLLEGDPTPV

-223 LDAESLTIWTDV
+223 LNAESLTIWTDV

-291 FKPELRGSLIS
+291 FRPELRGSLIS

-336 ADRLFHALSK
+336 ADRLFNALSK

-355 QASSEHSITFAIP
+355 QASSEHSITFAVP
-368 EAHAGRAE
+368 QAHAARAE

-387 GLGQVSRV
+387 GLGQVSKV
-395 TRDDGVNV
+395 TRNGGVNV

-433 AISQGSSERNI
+433 AIAQGSSERNI

-477 VGNVGAELLDQIARA
+477 VGNVGAELLDQLARA
-492 ADQLRENF
+492 ADPLRENF
-500 NLDFRVRAI
+500 NLDFRVRAV
-509 ANSSHMHLAS
+509 ANSRRMHLAS
-519 RSLDPGSWREA
+519 RSLDLADWREA
-530 LADDGETLDLE
+530 LESGSEALDLE
-541 RFIAHVNPDH
+541 RFSAHVNPDH
-551 LPHAVI
+551 LPHAAI

-562 SESISDRYADFF
+562 SETISDRYADFF
-574 RAGIHVVTPNKRA
+574 RSGIHVVTPNKRA
-587 QSAPHE
+587 QSAPQE
-593 AYESLHEL
+593 AYERLHEL

-628 IATGDEVLSVEGIYS
+628 IATGDEVLSVEGIFS

-692 ARELKLRMD
+692 ARELKLRME

-736 RLEQAEEEGCVLR
+736 RLEKAGEEGCVLR
-749 YVGRLDSEG
+749 YVGRLNSEG

-764 ETLPRDHLFARLH
+764 ESLPGDHLFARLD

>member
-26 VLGDPAP
+26 VLGDSSPR
-33 QVAVVVSAMQGVT
+33 VAVVVSAMQGVT

-56 ISGDDEWPGALDA
+56 VSGDQKWQEALDV

-76 VAKELIS
+76 VSEELIS
-83 DPERRGALLQAQAG
+83 DPERRAALLDAQAG

-136 ARISEQGAEAGRHAR
+136 ALISERGAGGGRKAG

-161 EPGELGVV
+161 EPGALGVV
-169 VDWKASGEHLK
+169 VDWDASGKHLR
-180 RLLKEDPTPV
+180 RLLDNDPTPV
-190 RVVTGYIARDGRGLQ
+190 RVITGYIARDGRGLQ

-279 VSKKIPVWIRSS
+279 ISKKVPVWIRSS
-291 FKPELRGSLIS
+291 FRPELRGSLIS

-336 ADRLFHALSK
+336 ADRLFNALSK

-355 QASSEHSITFAIP
+355 QASSEHSITFAVP
-368 EAHAGRAE
+368 EAHADQAE
-376 KVTRDAFAQEM
+376 RVTREAFAQEM

-477 VGNVGAELLDQIARA
+477 VGNVGAELLDQMARA
-492 ADQLRENF
+492 ADSLRENF

-509 ANSSHMHLAS
+509 ADSRRMHLAS
-519 RSLDPGSWREA
+519 RSLDPGNWRGVLEDEGEA
-530 LADDGETLDLE
+530 MDLE
-541 RFIAHVNPDH
+541 RFSAHVNPDH
-551 LPHAVI
+551 LPHAAI

-562 SESISDRYADFF
+562 SESISDGYADFF

-593 AYESLHEL
+593 AYERLHEL

-606 VHMLYETNVGAGL
+606 VHLLYETNVGAGL

-628 IATGDEVLSVEGIYS
+628 IATGDEVLSVEGIFS

-656 SDFSQVVRQARDA
+656 SDFSKVVRQARDA

-736 RLEQAEEEGCVLR
+736 RLEKAEEEGCVLR

-764 ETLPRDHLFARLH
+764 ESLPEDHLFARLD

>member
-26 VLGDPAP
+26 VLGDKTPR
-33 QVAVVVSAMQGVT
+33 VAVVVSAMQGVT
-46 NALFALLDRA
+46 NALFGLLDRA
-56 ISGDDEWPGALDA
+56 VSGVDQWQGDLDA
-69 LQEQYSA
+69 LQEKYSA
-76 VAKELIS
+76 ISEQLIS
-83 DPERRGALLQAQAG
+83 DPEQRAGLLSAQAE

-121 LVSGCGELWSARLLA
+121 LVSGCGELWSSRLLA
-136 ARISEQGAEAGRHAR
+136 ALITERGASEGRQAR
-151 WLDARDVLRV
+151 WLDAREVLRV

-169 VDWKASGEHLK
+169 VDWDASGK
-180 RLLKEDPTPV
+180 RLARLLEGDPTPV

-235 EGVMS
+235 DGVMS

-279 VSKKIPVWIRSS
+279 VSKGIPVWIRSS
-291 FKPELRGSLIS
+291 FKPKLHGSLIS
-302 AEGDRNEPVKG
+302 AEGDRDEPVKG
-313 ITMIENVTMLS
+313 ITMIENVSMLS

-336 ADRLFHALSK
+336 ADRLFNALSK
-346 AQVSVLLIT
+346 VQVPVLLIT
-355 QASSEHSITFAIP
+355 QASSEHSITFAVP
-368 EAHAGRAE
+368 QTHVDQAE

-387 GLGQVSRV
+387 GLGQVSKV
-395 TRDDGVNV
+395 TRNDGVNV

-422 SVLGRAGVNVI
+422 SVLGRAGVNVFAI
-433 AISQGSSERNI
+433 AQGSSERNI
-444 SAVVTGDSATRA
+444 SAVVSGGSATKA
-456 LRAAHGGFYLSHT
+456 LRAAHGGFYLSQT

-477 VGNVGAELLDQIARA
+477 VGNVGAELLDQIAQA
-492 ADQLRENF
+492 GDQLRENF
-500 NLDFRVRAI
+500 NLDLRVRAV
-509 ANSSHMHLAS
+509 ANSRRMHLAA
-519 RSLDPGSWREA
+519 RSLDLRNWRET
-530 LADDGETLDLE
+530 LEADSEPLDLE
-541 RFIAHVNPDH
+541 RFSDHVNPDH
-551 LPHAVI
+551 LPHAAI
-557 VDCTA
+557 LDCTA
-562 SESISDRYADFF
+562 SEEISDRYGDFF
-574 RAGIHVVTPNKRA
+574 AAGTHVVTPNKRA
-587 QSAPHE
+587 QSAPRK
-593 AYESLHEL
+593 AYQRLHEL
-601 RRANG
+601 RRAHG
-606 VHMLYETNVGAGL
+606 VHLLYETNVGAGL

-628 IATGDEVLSVEGIYS
+628 IATGDEVLGVEGIFS

-650 NALDAD
+650 NALDANA
-656 SDFSQVVRQARDA
+656 DFSRVVRQARDA

-692 ARELKLRMD
+692 ARELGLGME
-701 LADVE
+701 LSDVE

-712 EELSEAT
+712 EELADAS

-736 RLEQAEEEGCVLR
+736 RLQQAEEEGCVLR
-749 YVGRLDSEG
+749 YVGRLESSG
-758 RASVRL
+758 RASVQL
-764 ETLPRDHLFARLH
+764 ESLPDDHLFARLEMS
-777 LTSNMFLFRTARY
+777 SNMFLFRTVRY
-790 SDSPLV
+790 SDNPLV

-803 PEVTAGGI
+803 PAVTAGGV
-811 FADLLRLARMLG
+811 FADLLRLSRMLG

>member
-26 VLGDPAP
+26 VLGDSSPR
-33 QVAVVVSAMQGVT
+33 VAVVVSAMQGVT

-56 ISGDDEWPGALDA
+56 VSGDEKWQDDLDA

-76 VAKELIS
+76 VSEELIS
-83 DPERRGALLQAQAG
+83 DPERRAALLEAQAG
-97 ECRDVADILHSA
+97 ECRNVADILHSA
-109 VLIRSAGPRMEA
+109 VLIQSAGPRMEA

-136 ARISEQGAEAGRHAR
+136 ALISERGAADGRKAG

-169 VDWKASGEHLK
+169 VDWETSGRHLK
-180 RLLKEDPTPV
+180 RLLENDDTPV

-205 MTLGRNGSDFSA
+205 ITLGRNGSDFSA

-223 LDAESLTIWTDV
+223 LGAESLTIWTDV

-279 VSKKIPVWIRSS
+279 ISKKIPVWIRSS
-291 FKPELRGSLIS
+291 FRPELRGSLIS
-302 AEGDRNEPVKG
+302 ADGDRNEPVKG

-336 ADRLFHALSK
+336 ADRLFNALSK

-355 QASSEHSITFAIP
+355 QASSEHSITFAVP
-368 EAHAGRAE
+368 AAHADRAE
-376 KVTRDAFAQEM
+376 SVTRDAFAQEM

-395 TRDDGVNV
+395 TRDNGVNV

-422 SVLGRAGVNVI
+422 GVLGRAGVNVI
-433 AISQGSSERNI
+433 AIAQGSSERNI
-444 SAVVTGDSATRA
+444 SAVVTGASATRA

-477 VGNVGAELLDQIARA
+477 VGTVGAELLDQMARA
-492 ADQLRENF
+492 TDRLRENF

-509 ANSSHMHLAS
+509 ANSSRMHLAP
-519 RSLDPGSWREA
+519 RSLDLDDWRSVLENEGEA
-530 LADDGETLDLE
+530 MDLE
-541 RFIAHVNPDH
+541 RFSEHVNPDH
-551 LPHAVI
+551 LPHAAI

-562 SESISDRYADFF
+562 SESISDGYADFF
-574 RAGIHVVTPNKRA
+574 RTGIHVVTPNKRA
-587 QSAPHE
+587 QSAPQE
-593 AYESLHEL
+593 TYERLHEL

-606 VHMLYETNVGAGL
+606 VHLLYETNVGAGL

-628 IATGDEVLSVEGIYS
+628 IATGDEVLSVEGIFS

-650 NALDAD
+650 NALDTD
-656 SDFSQVVRQARDA
+656 SDFSKVVRQARDA

-692 ARELKLRMD
+692 ARELNLRMD

-736 RLEQAEEEGCVLR
+736 RLEQAAENSCVLR

-764 ETLPRDHLFARLH
+764 ESLPEDHLFARLD

>member
-1 MTWTVHK
+1 MTWIVHK
-8 FGGSSLADARG
+8 FGGSSLADAHG
-19 FERAAGI
+19 FERAAEI
-26 VLGDPAP
+26 VLADPSP
-33 QVAVVVSAMQGVT
+33 RTAVVVSAMQGVT

-56 ISGDDEWPGALDA
+56 VGSDELWQGELDT
-69 LQEQYSA
+69 LQGQYA
-76 VAKELIS
+76 AIAGELIS
-83 DPERRGALLQAQAG
+83 GAKRRTELLTAQEA
-97 ECRDVADILHSA
+97 ECRDVADILNSA

-136 ARISEQGAEAGRHAR
+136 ALIAERGESNGRQAR
-151 WLDARDVLRV
+151 WLDAREVLRV

-169 VDWKASGEHLK
+169 VDWRASRKHLA
-180 RLLKEDPTPV
+180 RLLEDDPTPV
-190 RVVTGYIARDGRGLQ
+190 RVITGYIARDGRGLQ

-279 VSKKIPVWIRSS
+279 VSKGIPIWIRSS

-302 AEGDRNEPVKG
+302 AAGDRDEPVKG
-313 ITMIENVTMLS
+313 ITMVENVTMLS

-336 ADRLFHALSK
+336 ADRLFSALSK
-346 AQVSVLLIT
+346 VQVPVLLIT
-355 QASSEHSITFAIP
+355 QASSEHSITFAVP
-368 EAHAGRAE
+368 NTHAELAE
-376 KVTRDAFAQEM
+376 KVTRDAFTQEM
-387 GLGQVSRV
+387 GLGQVSKV
-395 TRDDGVNV
+395 TRADEVHV

-422 SVLGRAGVNVI
+422 GVLGRAGVNVI
-433 AISQGSSERNI
+433 AIAQGSSERNI
-444 SAVVTGDSATRA
+444 SAVVSGASATRA

-477 VGNVGAELLDQIARA
+477 VGNVGAELLDQIAQA
-492 ADQLRENF
+492 GDQLREKF
-500 NLDFRVRAI
+500 NLDLRVRAI
-509 ANSSHMHLAS
+509 ANSRRMHLAGRNVDLS
-519 RSLDPGSWREA
+519 RWRELLEEDSEA
-530 LADDGETLDLE
+530 LDLE
-541 RFIAHVNPDH
+541 RFSAHVNPDH
-551 LPHAVI
+551 LPHAAI
-557 VDCTA
+557 LDCTA
-562 SESISDRYADFF
+562 SEAISDCYGNFF
-574 RAGIHVVTPNKRA
+574 TAGIHVVTPNKRA
-587 QSAPHE
+587 QSAPRSV
-593 AYESLHEL
+593 YERLHEL

-606 VHMLYETNVGAGL
+606 VHLLYETNVGAGL

-628 IATGDEVLSVEGIYS
+628 IATGDQVLSVEGIFS

-650 NALDAD
+650 NALHANA
-656 SDFSQVVRQARDA
+656 DFSRVVRQARDA

-692 ARELKLRMD
+692 ARELGLEME
-701 LADVE
+701 LSDVE

-712 EELSEAT
+712 EELADAT

-724 DGLGRYDGDMRR
+724 DGLGRYDGDMRQ
-736 RLEQAEEEGCVLR
+736 RLHKAEEEGCVLR

-764 ETLPRDHLFARLH
+764 ESLPQDHLFARLH
-777 LTSNMFLFRTARY
+777 LTSNMFLYRTARY

-803 PEVTAGGI
+803 PAVTAGGI
-811 FADLLRLARMLG
+811 FADVLRLARMLG